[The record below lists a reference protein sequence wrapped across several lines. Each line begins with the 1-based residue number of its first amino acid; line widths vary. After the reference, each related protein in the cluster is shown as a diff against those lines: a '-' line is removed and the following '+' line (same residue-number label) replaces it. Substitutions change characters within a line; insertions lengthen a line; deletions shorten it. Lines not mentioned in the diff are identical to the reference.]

1 MNNDKKRFVLL
12 GATGSIGDNTL
23 KVLRKHSDRLR
34 LVGVACNSSHR
45 KLAAICREF
54 NVPHA
59 AIYQESA
66 FEEARK
72 LNRFNSTQ
80 LYGGMEGLL
89 RLARIEEA
97 DLVLLAVV
105 GTLGLK
111 PALAAVRAGKDLAL
125 ASKEILV
132 MAGQFFTSV
141 VAETGVRLL
150 PVDSEHN
157 AIFQCVNAASPRHI
171 HRLILTASG
180 GMFRDR
186 DLATFHSITPEEAT
200 RHPNWKMGR
209 KITVDS
215 STMANKG
222 LEVIEAHWLFGI
234 PPHRIK
240 VVIHR
245 ASIIHSLVEFIDG
258 SILAQLC
265 PPSMTFSIQNALLHP
280 ERAEGTDPSL
290 DFDRF
295 MELNLEPPQ
304 IERYPCLDLAFQAM
318 ERGGIMPA
326 AFNAANEVS
335 VDAFL
340 NKRIGFTDIPKIID
354 KTLERVKNCEPQ
366 SLEEV
371 MKADDTARKTSR
383 EVIEILIS

>member
-1 MNNDKKRFVLL
+1 MKNGKKRFVLL
-12 GATGSIGDNTL
+12 GATGSIGENTL
-23 KVLRKHSDRLR
+23 RVLRKHSDRLE

-45 KLAAICREF
+45 KLSAICREF

-59 AIYQESA
+59 AIFQESA
-66 FEEARK
+66 FEEARRS
-72 LNRFNSTQ
+72 NRFNSTQ
-80 LYGGMEGLL
+80 LYGGMEGLV
-89 RLARIEEA
+89 RLSQLGET
-97 DLVLLAVV
+97 DLVLVAVV

-111 PALAAVRAGKDLAL
+111 PALAAIRAGKDLAL

-141 VAETGVRLL
+141 VAETGVKLL

-157 AIFQCVNAASPRHI
+157 AIFQCSHNSSPRHMK
-171 HRLILTASG
+171 RLVLTGSG

-186 DLATFHSITPEEAT
+186 DLATFHTITPEEAT
-200 RHPNWKMGR
+200 RHPNWNMGP

-265 PPSMTFSIQNALLHP
+265 PPSMTFSIQNALLYP
-280 ERAEGTDPSL
+280 DRAAGTEPSL

-304 IERYPCLDLAFQAM
+304 LERYPCLSLAYQTI
-318 ERGGIMPA
+318 EKGGVLPA
-326 AFNAANEVS
+326 VFNAANEVS

-340 NKRIGFTDIPKIID
+340 NKRIGFTDIPKIIE
-354 KTLERVKNCEPQ
+354 KTLGRVKNYEPQ

-371 MKADDTARKTSR
+371 LKADSTARKTSR
-383 EVIEILIS
+383 EIIEILIS

>member
-1 MNNDKKRFVLL
+1 MSTGKKRFVLL

-23 KVLRKHSDRLR
+23 KVLRKHSDRLE

-45 KLAAICREF
+45 KLSAICREF
-54 NVPHA
+54 SVPHA
-59 AIYQESA
+59 AIFQESA

-72 LNRFNSTQ
+72 TDGFQSTR
-80 LYGGMEGLL
+80 LHGGMEGLL
-89 RLARIEEA
+89 RLAQLGEA
-97 DLVLLAVV
+97 DLVLVAVV

-132 MAGQFFTSV
+132 MAGRFFTSV
-141 VAETGVRLL
+141 VAETGVNLL

-157 AIFQCVNAASPRHI
+157 AIFQCCNGASPRHI
-171 HRLILTASG
+171 KRLVLTGSG

-186 DLATFHSITPEEAT
+186 DLGTFHTITPEEAT

-245 ASIIHSLVEFIDG
+245 ASIIHSLVEFVDG

-280 ERAEGTDPSL
+280 DRATGTEPSL

-304 IERYPCLDLAFQAM
+304 LERYPCLSLAYQTI
-318 ERGGIMPA
+318 EQGGILPA
-326 AFNAANEVS
+326 AFNAANEVG

-340 NKRIGFTDIPKIID
+340 QKRIGFTDIPKIIE
-354 KTLERVKNCEPQ
+354 KTLGRIKNYEPQ

-371 MKADDTARKTSR
+371 MKADHTARKISR
-383 EVIEILIS
+383 ELIEFQIS

>member
-1 MNNDKKRFVLL
+1 MITQKKRFVLL
-12 GATGSIGDNTL
+12 GATGSIGESTL
-23 KVLRKHSDRLR
+23 KVLRKHSDRLE

-45 KLAAICREF
+45 KLSAICREF
-54 NVPHA
+54 SVPHA
-59 AIYQESA
+59 AIFNESA

-72 LNRFNSTQ
+72 SGRFQSAQ
-80 LYGGMEGLL
+80 LHGGMEGLL
-89 RLARIEEA
+89 RLAQLGEA
-97 DLVLLAVV
+97 DLVLVAVV

-132 MAGQFFTSV
+132 MAGRFFTSV
-141 VAETGVRLL
+141 VAETGVKLL

-157 AIFQCVNAASPRHI
+157 AIFQCCNGASPRQI
-171 HRLILTASG
+171 ERLVLTGSG

-186 DLATFHSITPEEAT
+186 DMATFHTITPEEAT

-245 ASIIHSLVEFIDG
+245 ASIIHSMVEFVDG

-265 PPSMTFSIQNALLHP
+265 PPSMTFSIQNALLYP
-280 ERAEGTDPSL
+280 DRAAGTEPSL

-304 IERYPCLDLAFQAM
+304 LDRYPCLSLAYQTI
-318 ERGGIMPA
+318 EHGGILPA
-326 AFNAANEVS
+326 AFNAANEVA

-340 NKRIGFTDIPKIID
+340 QKRIGFTDIPKIIE
-354 KTLERVKNCEPQ
+354 KTLGRVKNYEPQ

-371 MKADDTARKTSR
+371 MKADCTARKISR
-383 EVIEILIS
+383 ELIAFQIS